1 MVSRL
6 TRVGVCDDPCVI
18 LKVDCRPPF
27 LIGVAGGTASG
38 KTSVCHKIIELL
50 SGNYSDS
57 GQRVVLL
64 SQDSFYKNLSPEQHE
79 KADQGLF
86 NFDHPGIN

>member
-1 MVSRL
+1 MENIQSR
-6 TRVGVCDDPCVI
+6 I
-18 LKVDCRPPF
+18 KSRPPF
-27 LIGVAGGTASG
+27 LIGVDWGTASG

-50 SGNYSDS
+50 SGNYTDS

-64 SQDSFYKNLSPEQHE
+64 SQDSFYKNLTTEQSE

-86 NFDHPGIN
+86 NFYHSVSWFCTQ